1 MGVEKNQDMSSS
13 LRDLS
18 VEEYTPPAY
27 LVEAERHVS
36 NIERLNAAC
45 IRETTLAMDGLV
57 DELER
62 MVSGLSSSASDANVV
77 ETKQKVEGMVK
88 DTVSR
93 VSKVTKALH
102 SGVAKYGKH
111 VDGDARGVDLGVVQK
126 IFGGTVAPD
135 GTGCLPRKLVE
146 ELIVEHLYLTRDFE
160 CGDCLAEEAGISNAE
175 EIKKPY
181 LELCRIEEELQRHSL
196 EDALAWVAV
205 HEDQLTGAVARRNRL
220 GFLLHRLSF
229 LDVLEREGRLKA
241 VEYGKRHLQKF
252 FRAHGKDLCE
262 LMGGMVFYGGGGSST
277 MDIDGQRTES
287 HIVTER
293 YQYVYGDQREKM
305 WEEVVKEFRKQF
317 CRVMGKP
324 LESPLLV
331 SVAAGS
337 AVLPTLL
344 KYAKVAEKTKS
355 AGTFAQASHELPVE
369 LPLPDEFF
377 FHSTFTC
384 PVSKESNTPSDPP
397 QMLPCGHCLNKSSIF
412 RIAKSATRRFKCP
425 YCPQETVMT
434 ECKDLHLI

>member
-1 MGVEKNQDMSSS
+1 MGVEKNHDMSSS

-18 VEEYTPPAY
+18 VDEYVPPAY
-27 LVEAERHVS
+27 IVEAERHVS

-45 IRETTLAMDGLV
+45 VRETELAMDGLV

-62 MVSGLSSSASDANVV
+62 MVSGLSSSVSDTDAV
-77 ETKQKVEGMVK
+77 ESRQKVEGMVK

-111 VDGDARGVDLGVVQK
+111 VDGDARSVDLAVVQK
-126 IFGGTVAPD
+126 IFGVTVAPD
-135 GTGCLPRKLVE
+135 GTGCLPREVMK
-146 ELIVEHLYLTRDFE
+146 ELIVEHFYVTRDFE
-160 CGDCLAEEAGISNAE
+160 CGDCLAEEAGVPNAE

-181 LELCRIEEELQRHSL
+181 LELLRIENELKRHSL

-205 HEDQLTGAVARRNRL
+205 HEQQLQGGVGRRNRL

-241 VEYGKRHLQKF
+241 IEYGKRHLREF
-252 FRAHGKDLCE
+252 YFGHASGLYA
-262 LMGGMVFYGGGGSST
+262 LMGGMLFYGGGSSS
-277 MDIDGQRTES
+277 MDIDGQRAES
-287 HIVTER
+287 HMIKKR
-293 YQYVYGDQREKM
+293 YKPVYGDQKEAM
-305 WEEVVKEFRKQF
+305 WEEVVEEFRKQYS
-317 CRVMGKP
+317 RVMGKP
-324 LESPLLV
+324 LQSPLLV

-355 AGTFAQASHELPVE
+355 AGTFAQTSHELPVE
-369 LPLPDEFF
+369 LPLPDEFY
-377 FHSTFTC
+377 FHSTFAC

-397 QMLPCGHCLNKSSIF
+397 QMLPCGHCLNKSSIY

-434 ECKDLHLI
+434 ECKDLHLF